1 MGLDIDFRSG
11 LAVEPKG
18 CVSGMNYLTEPT
30 KDLRRKSLHEELTQ
44 TLRDLII
51 HGTLPPG
58 VKIPEKDLCDAY
70 SVSRTPLREALKV
83 LASEGLVVLEPNRGA
98 RVSQITQEDLDE
110 VFPVMGA
117 LEALAGEL
125 ACRNI
130 TDQEIAEIQAL
141 HQQMLGHYRDL
152 DLDSYFTANQK
163 IHEALLA
170 AARNQTLTTHYRSLS
185 ARVQRARYVANMTP
199 ARWAQA
205 VDEHEEIIKHLL
217 ARNGERLAATLR
229 RHLENKLKTVSHHL
243 GRKADFRPAG

>member
-1 MGLDIDFRSG
+1 
-11 LAVEPKG
+11 
-18 CVSGMNYLTEPT
+18 MNYPTEPAR
-30 KDLRRKSLHEELTQ
+30 DLRRKSLHEELTQ
-44 TLRDLII
+44 TMRDLII

-83 LASEGLVVLEPNRGA
+83 LANEGLVVLEPNRGA

-130 TDQEIAEIQAL
+130 TDQEIEDIRL
-141 HQQMLGHYRDL
+141 MHREMLEHYRNL
-152 DLDSYFTANQK
+152 DLDSYFTANRK

-170 AARNQTLTTHYRSLS
+170 AARNNTLTTHYRSLS

-205 VDEHEEIIKHLL
+205 VEEHEEIMRHLQE
-217 ARNGERLAATLR
+217 RDGERLAATLR
-229 RHLENKLKTVSHHL
+229 RHLENKLRTVSQHL
-243 GRKADFRPAG
+243 SQKADRRIAG